1 MEIILNQAN
10 YFGCSITWVMLVN
23 KELLN
28 IVSQPIVGVPSVD
41 SVLCLIFLIPSIL
54 LGAFPDRRKKFITA
68 RVRKEAL
75 HASIYVVTYVVWV
88 LWCVMCASFDF
99 SSLYSFQQR
108 LPRQLL

>member
-41 SVLCLIFLIPSIL
+41 SVLCLIFL
-54 LGAFPDRRKKFITA
+54 
-68 RVRKEAL
+68 
-75 HASIYVVTYVVWV
+75 
-88 LWCVMCASFDF
+88 
-99 SSLYSFQQR
+99 
-108 LPRQLL
+108 LP